1 MIRQQDQRSSEH
13 YGKYGHKILIL
24 GCMNTTIVE
33 KIILVA
39 DDDTDDQE
47 MISDSFRDI
56 DSGCRVEVV
65 SNGQMAI
72 ERIQDKTLP
81 KPCLVV
87 LDLNM
92 PVLDGMETL
101 SRIRSTG
108 DFDDVPIVVFTT
120 SSSRESRKQSL
131 TLGAL
136 DYIVKPNDYN
146 GLMEVT
152 AKMMQYCR

>member
-1 MIRQQDQRSSEH
+1 
-13 YGKYGHKILIL
+13 
-24 GCMNTTIVE
+24 
-33 KIILVA
+33 
-39 DDDTDDQE
+39 
-47 MISDSFRDI
+47 
-56 DSGCRVEVV
+56 
-65 SNGQMAI
+65 
-72 ERIQDKTLP
+72 
-81 KPCLVV
+81 VV

-120 SSSRESRKQSL
+120 SSSKESRKQSL